1 MSKNKHCCS
10 FCGRPVEDGSA
21 GKVIAGMDNSL
32 ICEHCVEAC
41 CEMLYGNK
49 KSKKASA
56 PEKSCK
62 LDEVADLIRNLKV
75 PAPGEIKSELDKY
88 VIGQD
93 DAKKVLAVA
102 VQIGRAH
109 V

>member
-49 KSKKASA
+49 KSQKASA

-62 LDEVADLIRNLKV
+62 IGNWVASKSIEGFGMEKFPTLKDL
-75 PAPGEIKSELDKY
+75 EEFF
-88 VIGQD
+88 
-93 DAKKVLAVA
+93 
-102 VQIGRAH
+102 
-109 V
+109 